1 MYEEIVNYFET
12 NLCIENIYFRKY
24 YKIWIFGIIGT
35 LILEFIINYI
45 LSILIENLWTRS
57 GLILI
62 IDFIITI
69 ITMILI
75 YVLPLIKIYRKKV
88 NCQTKI
94 DLIGSLMKEE
104 SLSACREIEI
114 KNMEQF
120 LKNKCNI
127 KKVESINVIIETINQ
142 EIEQKYKNKNFIEK
156 YFNNTILPLII
167 LILTVYFTNNN
178 EQQLTEI
185 VAKTITSIVSILFV
199 MYFIQ
204 KIRKINVTPVDKVE
218 NLIELK
224 RVLNDIKIKWSR

>member
-1 MYEEIVNYFET
+1 MYEKIVNYFET

-24 YKIWIFGIIGT
+24 YKMWIFVIIGT
-35 LILEFIINYI
+35 LILELIINYI

-57 GLILI
+57 GAILI
-62 IDFIITI
+62 VDFIITI
-69 ITMILI
+69 ITMILVYI
-75 YVLPLIKIYRKKV
+75 LPLIKIYRKKV
-88 NCQTKI
+88 NCQIKI
-94 DLIGSLMKEE
+94 DWIGSLMREE
-104 SLSACREIEI
+104 SLSAYREIEI
-114 KNMEQF
+114 KQMEQF

-142 EIEQKYKNKNFIEK
+142 EIEQKYKKKNFIEK

-178 EQQLTEI
+178 EQQLTKI
-185 VAKTITSIVSILFV
+185 VAKTITSIASILFV
-199 MYFIQ
+199 MYFVQ

>member
-12 NLCIENIYFRKY
+12 NLCVENIYFRKY
-24 YKIWIFGIIGT
+24 YKMWIFGIIGT

-45 LSILIENLWTRS
+45 LSILIGNLWTRS

-62 IDFIITI
+62 VDFIITI

-88 NCQTKI
+88 SCQTKI
-94 DLIGSLMKEE
+94 DWIGSLMKEE
-104 SLSACREIEI
+104 SLSAYREIEI

-185 VAKTITSIVSILFV
+185 VAKTINSIASILFV

>member
-12 NLCIENIYFRKY
+12 NLCVENIYFRKY
-24 YKIWIFGIIGT
+24 YKMWIFGIIGT

-45 LSILIENLWTRS
+45 LSILIENLWARS

-62 IDFIITI
+62 VDFIITI

-88 NCQTKI
+88 SCQTKI
-94 DLIGSLMKEE
+94 DWIGSLMKEE
-104 SLSACREIEI
+104 SLSAYREIEI

-185 VAKTITSIVSILFV
+185 VAKTINSIASILFV

>member
-1 MYEEIVNYFET
+1 MYEKIVNYFEE
-12 NLCIENIYFRKY
+12 NFCIENIYFRKY
-24 YKIWIFGIIGT
+24 YKMWIFGIIGT

-57 GLILI
+57 GLILM

-94 DLIGSLMKEE
+94 DWIGSLMKEE
-104 SLSACREIEI
+104 SLSAYREIEI

-127 KKVESINVIIETINQ
+127 KKVESINMIIETINQ

-185 VAKTITSIVSILFV
+185 VAKTITSIASSLFV

>member
-1 MYEEIVNYFET
+1 MYEKIVNYFEE
-12 NLCIENIYFRKY
+12 NFCIENIYFRKY
-24 YKIWIFGIIGT
+24 YKMWIFGIIGT

-57 GLILI
+57 GLILM

-94 DLIGSLMKEE
+94 DWIGSLMKEE
-104 SLSACREIEI
+104 SLSAYREIEI

-127 KKVESINVIIETINQ
+127 KKVESINMIIETINQ
-142 EIEQKYKNKNFIEK
+142 
-156 YFNNTILPLII
+156 
-167 LILTVYFTNNN
+167 
-178 EQQLTEI
+178 
-185 VAKTITSIVSILFV
+185 
-199 MYFIQ
+199 
-204 KIRKINVTPVDKVE
+204 
-218 NLIELK
+218 
-224 RVLNDIKIKWSR
+224 